1 MITDSPDY
9 VKNHNDNYWKV
20 LNIMKQGRA
29 LITTSSSAPHF
40 CKHPRLPRANLGA
53 APAIFAHSRNPKILV
68 PVKSKFAT
76 SKRVVASSIG
86 RAQAVSSPS
95 EAVAPKLGVSSNISR
110 AIIIGGSITG
120 IFSAAVAAPYF
131 DEARMLFIIT

>member
-29 LITTSSSAPHF
+29 LITTSSSALHFYNHPHP
-40 CKHPRLPRANLGA
+40 KANLGA
-53 APAIFAHSRNPKILV
+53 APAIFAHSRNSKILL
-68 PVKSKFAT
+68 PVRSKFAP